1 MRNWKFVVRSFA
13 IASALTL
20 SACEDSPAPRHTE
33 VKAPVTTPAPVATPA
48 PQPKP
53 EPVVTAKTEP
63 KPTAVE
69 DNTDGGD
76 DDTGIDIVK
85 DAREALDGNEID
97 RGMKLAK
104 VAVKRQPKR
113 SAAWNTLGRAQLKKG
128 ERKNAIESFK
138 QAVELNPSSSY
149 AQNNLGLALIYD
161 GKYADAVDALEE
173 ATQLE
178 PVEGYMFNNLGMAY
192 EHLDRL
198 EEARD
203 AYRQAFEL
211 DAANAKDNLARLEGV
226 KSVFRTAKNETVK
239 SDVSIKDG
247 ATIKS
252 MPLDEVPVDGGAQ

>member
-20 SACEDSPAPRHTE
+20 SACEDSPAPRHMQVT
-33 VKAPVTTPAPVATPA
+33 APVTTPTPVATPEA
-48 PQPKP
+48 KPQ
-53 EPVVTAKTEP
+53 PVVTAKPEA
-63 KPTAVE
+63 KPVAPTSAVE
-69 DNTDGGD
+69 DNTDAD
-76 DDTGIDIVK
+76 DDNGIDIVK

-104 VAVKRQPKR
+104 MAVKRQPKR

-128 ERKNAIESFK
+128 ERKSAIESFK
-138 QAVELNPSSSY
+138 TAVELNPSSSY

-161 GKYADAVDALEE
+161 GKYSDAVDALEE

-198 EEARD
+198 DDARD

-211 DAANAKDNLARLEGV
+211 DADHAKENLARLEGV
-226 KSVFRTAKNETVK
+226 KSVMRTAKNETVK
-239 SDVSIKDG
+239 SDAI
-247 ATIKS
+247 IKS
-252 MPLDEVPVDGGAQ
+252 LPLDEVPVDGGAQ